1 MRALT
6 CLALAVT
13 TALLA
18 ACAKPAPD
26 RGPGCDVIVD
36 NLLAVSKT
44 QLAGHGDMALGDRA
58 AMLTQCEK
66 RKLTADQR
74 RCLAT
79 AKDLTA
85 LAGCVPRPPPPA
97 PPPAPAAH

>member
-1 MRALT
+1 MRALA
-6 CLALAVT
+6 CLVLAVT
-13 TALLA
+13 AVLA

-26 RGPGCDVIVD
+26 RGPPCDVIVD

-58 AMLTQCEK
+58 AMLAQCEK
-66 RKLTADQR
+66 RSLTAAQR

-79 AKDLTA
+79 ATDLTA
-85 LAGCVPRPPPPA
+85 LSGCVPRTA
-97 PPPAPAAH
+97 PPAPAAP